1 MNRAKLFTTAV
12 NGLRSKYQTINQK
25 ASTAATTN
33 NYATMANENG
43 NKMASNYLNNYSPY
57 YPKMIQNAYN
67 SFEGHQQRFVSTGG
81 GRGMFVQKEAAMEEQ
96 WIYNKDRELLKI
108 IKKKL
113 AAKDAMTFA
122 SQQQPQNTIPLNIA
136 KSVNFNPAFNTKGV
150 RFQVRQSPLRLSE
163 KAELLKNSSQTF
175 YNNPVLNSR
184 KLKLS
189 ADIQN
194 SRVAAAHQQQPQ
206 NQERLEKLKEKFYT
220 ARKS

>member
-1 MNRAKLFTTAV
+1 MNRSKLFTTAF

-25 ASTAATTN
+25 ASTTTSN
-33 NYATMANENG
+33 NYATIANENG
-43 NKMASNYLNNYSPY
+43 NKLTNNYLKSYSPY
-57 YPKMIQNAYN
+57 YPKMVHNAY
-67 SFEGHQQRFVSTGG
+67 SSMEGHQQRFVSTG

-122 SQQQPQNTIPLNIA
+122 SQQPQNTIPLNVA
-136 KSVNFNPAFNTKGV
+136 KSINFNPAFNTKGV

-175 YNNPVLNSR
+175 YNNPILNSR

-194 SRVAAAHQQQPQ
+194 SKSATASAAHQQPQ
-206 NQERLEKLKEKFYT
+206 NQERLEKLKEKFFT
-220 ARKS
+220 ARKP

>member
-1 MNRAKLFTTAV
+1 MNRSKLFTTAF

-25 ASTAATTN
+25 ASTTTTN
-33 NYATMANENG
+33 NYTTIANENG
-43 NKMASNYLNNYSPY
+43 NKFTGNYLNSYSPY
-57 YPKMIQNAYN
+57 YPKMVHNAYN
-67 SFEGHQQRFVSTGG
+67 SMEGHQQRFVSTGG
-81 GRGMFVQKEAAMEEQ
+81 KGMFVQKENAMEEQ

-122 SQQQPQNTIPLNIA
+122 SQQPQNTIPLNVA
-136 KSVNFNPAFNTKGV
+136 KSINFNPAFNTKGV

-175 YNNPVLNSR
+175 YNNPILNSR

-194 SRVAAAHQQQPQ
+194 SKSAMAHQQPQ
-206 NQERLEKLKEKFYT
+206 NQERLEKLKEKFFT
-220 ARKS
+220 ARNP